1 MFDFDQFASRLN
13 RNPDFVSSGK
23 FFDGAIQL
31 NMGSERVW
39 IKVFMGQVIH
49 VTQDPPPF
57 GYTFAIKGSLEGWRF
72 ALEGPKN
79 RFREAVFTS
88 RLMVEGNTIEFSRI
102 GKAVHGMIEV
112 LREMAQAGLLNL
124 TEKS

>member
-1 MFDFDQFASRLN
+1 MFDFDQFAFCLN
-13 RNPDFVSSGK
+13 RNSDFVSSGK

-49 VTQDPPPF
+49 VTQEPPPF
-57 GYTFAIKGSLEGWRF
+57 GYTFSIKGSLEAWRF

-79 RFREAVFTS
+79 RFREAIFTN

-112 LREMAQAGLLNL
+112 LREMVQTGLFKLE
-124 TEKS
+124 EKL